1 VHAPSIARES
11 DPAHNARAVR
21 LLLILLTLWALAMI
35 APGLQRVF
43 DSLDSFGLSVDN
55 DGIITDVVA
64 PFQSPSDSPA
74 AAAGI
79 VPGDRIALQTMR
91 CIPPNT
97 PQCASLIAILG
108 GLGGMHATLQ
118 HSQIN
123 LSILPRSGGVLKI
136 VNLHSAPAPLNSAQR
151 LVLFADTLVGIVV
164 ILISFWLVWTRPGWM
179 TWGLFLYVIWFNP
192 GQSYTYYALL
202 QREPAAI
209 LAQEIAESLAQ
220 GAAFAGLL
228 LFALR
233 FPEDRTEPRWQK
245 IQWAVPL
252 LAAAMALL
260 TLLSFASIFGF
271 PTEKITELTFLAGY
285 AIDAAVLFILLAR
298 RHQLPPQEKQR
309 MNWVLWG
316 CAIGLPAYILAELC
330 QSSDLI
336 THIWGAA
343 PSPAFIGLLYLP
355 NGVLAYFASQAVWQ
369 RRVVSVSIPL
379 RHGTILV
386 ALSLALGIPIV
397 QLHEKLNHLEE
408 DVRLPT
414 WIWALVVAPIVLL
427 VMQRLHE
434 IAVELLDRVFNRQF
448 HSAHEQ
454 MKATNEALARA
465 GTLPEIDCLL
475 VESAVR
481 ALDLSSGA
489 VFRNDGK
496 VFRRTQDTRGWT
508 ASMQKVLLPEQSAV
522 ALRCL
527 KEGEPVRIGHDPWNS
542 LGQSNGLP
550 PDQSLDLSNDL
561 PSGLAAPSLAVPVR
575 SGVPE
580 ATAIALFGPHQSG
593 NDITPD
599 ESEMLE
605 RMAARAAIAYERAVT
620 AMLREEVADLKQ
632 QLAALHLRLGE

>member
-1 VHAPSIARES
+1 VHAPSIAKES
-11 DPAHNARAVR
+11 NPARHPRAAR
-21 LLLILLTLWALAMI
+21 LLLIVLTLWALAMV

-55 DGIITDVVA
+55 DGIVTDVVA

-74 AAAGI
+74 ASAGI
-79 VPGDRIALQTMR
+79 VPGDRIALKTMR
-91 CIPPNT
+91 CIPPDT
-97 PQCASLIAILG
+97 PQCAGLIAILG

-118 HSQIN
+118 HTQIN
-123 LSILPRSGGVLKI
+123 LTILPQSGGPLKI
-136 VNLHSAPAPLNSAQR
+136 VSLHSAPAPLNSAQR
-151 LVLFADTLVGIVV
+151 LVLFADTIVGIVV
-164 ILISFWLVWTRPGWM
+164 IIIAFWLVWTRPSWM

-202 QREPAAI
+202 QREPVAI

-220 GAAFAGLL
+220 GAALAGLL

-252 LAAAMALL
+252 LAAVMAVL

-298 RHQLPPQEKQR
+298 RRTLPPQEKQR

-336 THIWGAA
+336 THLWGAA

-397 QLHEKLNHLEE
+397 QLHEKLAHMEE

-454 MKATNEALARA
+454 LKAANEALARA
-465 GTLPEIDCLL
+465 GTLPEVDCLL

-496 VFRRTQDTRGWT
+496 AFRRTQDTRGWT
-508 ASMQKVLLPEQSAV
+508 ASMKKELLTEQDAAMRS
-522 ALRCL
+522 L
-527 KEGEPVRIGHDPWNS
+527 KDAEPVRLAQDASNAP
-542 LGQSNGLP
+542 GQL
-550 PDQSLDLSNDL
+550 LDL
-561 PSGLAAPSLAVPVR
+561 PSGLAASCLAVPVR

-593 NDITPD
+593 NDITAD

-605 RMAARAAIAYERAVT
+605 RLAARAAIAYERVVT
-620 AMLREEVADLKQ
+620 TMLRQEVAQLKQ
-632 QLAALHLRLGE
+632 QLAAQQPPATVNPADS

>member
-1 VHAPSIARES
+1 VYAPSIAKES
-11 DPAHNARAVR
+11 NPAHHPRAARLV
-21 LLLILLTLWALAMI
+21 LIVLTLWALAMI

-55 DGIITDVVA
+55 DGIVTDVVA
-64 PFQSPSDSPA
+64 PFQSPTDSPA

-79 VPGDRIALQTMR
+79 VPGERIALKTMR
-91 CIPPNT
+91 CIPPDT

-123 LSILPRSGGVLKI
+123 LSILPQSGGALKI
-136 VNLHSAPAPLNSAQR
+136 VSLHSVPAPLNLAQR
-151 LVLFADTLVGIVV
+151 LVLFADTIVGIIV
-164 ILISFWLVWTRPGWM
+164 IIIAFWLVWTRPSWM

-202 QREPAAI
+202 QREPVAI

-252 LAAAMALL
+252 LAAAMAAL

-271 PTEKITELTFLAGY
+271 PSEKITEITFLAGY

-298 RHQLPPQEKQR
+298 RHTLPPQEKQR

-336 THIWGAA
+336 THLWGAA
-343 PSPAFIGLLYLP
+343 PSLAFIGLLYLP
-355 NGVLAYFASQAVWQ
+355 NGLLAYFASQAVWQ

-386 ALSLALGIPIV
+386 ALSLALGIPII
-397 QLHEKLNHLEE
+397 QLHEKLAHMEE
-408 DVRLPT
+408 DVRLPS
-414 WIWALVVAPIVLL
+414 WIWPLVVAPIVLL

-434 IAVELLDRVFNRQF
+434 FAVEFADRVFNRQF
-448 HSAHEQ
+448 HSAHKQ
-454 MKATNEALARA
+454 LKAAHEAFARA
-465 GTLPEIDCLL
+465 ETLPEIDCLL

-489 VFRNDGK
+489 VFRSDGK
-496 VFRRTQDTRGWT
+496 VFRRTQDTRGLT
-508 ASMQKVLLPEQSAV
+508 VSMKKELLPEQDATAV
-522 ALRCL
+522 RSL
-527 KEGEPVRIGHDPWNS
+527 KDAEPARLAQDA
-542 LGQSNGLP
+542 SNA
-550 PDQSLDLSNDL
+550 SDL
-561 PSGLAAPSLAVPVR
+561 PSGLAAPCLAVPVR

-580 ATAIALFGPHQSG
+580 ATAVALFGPHQSG

-605 RMAARAAIAYERAVT
+605 RLTARAAIAYERVVT
-620 AMLREEVADLKQ
+620 TMLRQEVANLKH
-632 QLAALHLRLGE
+632 QLAAQQPSAPANLAEPQPRTK

>member
-1 VHAPSIARES
+1 VHAPSIANELN
-11 DPAHNARAVR
+11 PAHHPRPAR

-55 DGIITDVVA
+55 DGSVTDVVA

-79 VPGDRIALQTMR
+79 VNGDRIALKTMR
-91 CIPPNT
+91 CIPHDT
-97 PQCASLIAILG
+97 SQCASLIAILG
-108 GLGGMHATLQ
+108 GLGGMHATLRGTE
-118 HSQIN
+118 IN
-123 LSILPRSGGVLKI
+123 ITILPQSGGPLKI
-136 VNLHSAPAPLNSAQR
+136 VSLHSAAAPLNSAER
-151 LVLFADTLVGIVV
+151 LVLFADTIVGVVV
-164 ILISFWLVWTRPGWM
+164 ILIAFWLVWTRPSWM

-202 QREPAAI
+202 QREPVAI
-209 LAQEIAESLAQ
+209 FAQEIAESLAQ

-233 FPEDRTEPRWQK
+233 FPEDRTEPRWKK

-252 LAAAMALL
+252 LAAVVALL

-298 RHQLPPQEKQR
+298 RHTLPPQEKQR

-330 QSSDLI
+330 QSSGLI
-336 THIWGAA
+336 THLWGAA

-397 QLHEKLNHLEE
+397 QLHEKLAHMEE
-408 DVRLPT
+408 DVRLPA

-448 HSAHEQ
+448 HSAHAQ
-454 MKATNEALARA
+454 MKAANEALAHA

-489 VFRNDGK
+489 VFRNDGR
-496 VFRRTQDTRGWT
+496 VLRRTQDTRGWT
-508 ASMQKVLLPEQSAV
+508 SSMKKELLPEQDAAAV
-522 ALRCL
+522 RTL
-527 KEGEPVRIGHDPWNS
+527 KDAEPVRLAQDA
-542 LGQSNGLP
+542 SNA
-550 PDQSLDLSNDL
+550 PDQLLDL
-561 PSGLAAPSLAVPVR
+561 PSGLAAPCLAVPVR

-580 ATAIALFGPHQSG
+580 GTAVALFGPHHSG
-593 NDITPD
+593 NDITLE

-605 RMAARAAIAYERAVT
+605 RLAARAAIAYERVVT
-620 AMLREEVADLKQ
+620 TMLRQEVATLKQ
-632 QLAALHLRLGE
+632 KLAAQQSATPVNPAER

>member
-1 VHAPSIARES
+1 VYAPSIGKES
-11 DPAHNARAVR
+11 NPAHQPRAAR
-21 LLLILLTLWALAMI
+21 LLVIVLTLWALAMI

-43 DSLDSFGLSVDN
+43 DSLDAFGLSVDN
-55 DGIITDVVA
+55 DGIVTDIVA
-64 PFQSPSDSPA
+64 PFRSPSGSPA
-74 AAAGI
+74 AAVGI

-91 CIPPNT
+91 CIPPDT
-97 PQCASLIAILG
+97 AQCTSLIAILG
-108 GLGGMHATLQ
+108 GLGGLHATLP

-123 LSILPRSGGVLKI
+123 LSILPQSGGAVKI
-136 VNLHSAPAPLNSAQR
+136 VSLHSAPAPLNSAQR

-164 ILISFWLVWTRPGWM
+164 ILIAFWLVWTRPTWM

-202 QREPAAI
+202 QREPVAT

-233 FPEDRTEPRWQK
+233 FPEDRTGPRWEK
-245 IQWAVPL
+245 LQWAVPS
-252 LAAAMALL
+252 LAAAMAAL
-260 TLLSFASIFGF
+260 TLLSFGSIFGF

-298 RHQLPPQEKQR
+298 RRNLPPQEKQR

-330 QSSDLI
+330 QSSDLV
-336 THIWGAA
+336 THLWGAA

-397 QLHEKLNHLEE
+397 QLHEKLNQLEE
-408 DVRLPT
+408 DVRLPA
-414 WIWALVVAPIVLL
+414 WIWPLVVAPIVLL

-454 MKATNEALARA
+454 LKVANEALAHA

-496 VFRRTQDTRGWT
+496 TFRRTQDTRGWT
-508 ASMQKVLLPEQSAV
+508 ASLKKELLPEQDAI

-527 KEGEPVRIGHDPWNS
+527 KEGEPVRIGHDGWNS
-542 LGQSNGLP
+542 P
-550 PDQSLDLSNDL
+550 DL
-561 PSGLAAPSLAVPVR
+561 PSGLAAPCLAVPVR

-580 ATAIALFGPHQSG
+580 ATTVTLFGPHQSG
-593 NDITPD
+593 NDISPD

-605 RMAARAAIAYERAVT
+605 RLAARAALAYERVVT
-620 AMLREEVADLKQ
+620 AMLRQQVATLRQ
-632 QLAALHLRLGE
+632 QLEAQQPAAPASPAEK